1 MCRQVS
7 LIYKHSQSYIQRE
20 THTLIHTATHTRTL
34 SWDVYVVFVALI
46 RKQTRA
52 NSLLDLDASASVCA
66 SVCVEKLIGTYA

>member
-7 LIYKHSQSYIQRE
+7 LIHKHSQSH
-20 THTLIHTATHTRTL
+20 THTPIHAATHSRTL
-34 SWDVYVVFVALI
+34 SWDVCVVLVALI

-66 SVCVEKLIGTYA
+66 CVSVCVAKLIGTYA